1 MPNAWRYGDWVVR
14 MLNRDLPLNKFIVL
28 QPVGNLLSTPSDESS
43 AEDLLIATGMLMIG
57 PKMLAE
63 QDKETMIVD
72 EQIDTVSR
80 TMLGLPVGC
89 ARCHDHKFDPVSTSD
104 YYVLA
109 GISYSSL
116 SMADR
121 AFVSKW
127 MEHPLP
133 SMDIDM
139 HRKTRQPLVDQ
150 ARAEFEQLKAELKGE
165 NAEPVKKQK
174 EALERLE
181 KEMPQF
187 EMVMSVLDAQ
197 PKNLP
202 VHIRGNHL
210 APGPEPSSPSD
221 AFDFDSSPRS
231 SRDRSAAQRSPG
243 AGSMARS
250 ARPSIDNA
258 CADESSLDVE
268 FWKTA
273 DAKSLQFW
281 ITKRT
286 TITS

>member
-1 MPNAWRYGDWVVR
+1 
-14 MLNRDLPLNKFIVL
+14 
-28 QPVGNLLSTPSDESS
+28 
-43 AEDLLIATGMLMIG
+43 
-57 PKMLAE
+57 
-63 QDKETMIVD
+63 MIVD